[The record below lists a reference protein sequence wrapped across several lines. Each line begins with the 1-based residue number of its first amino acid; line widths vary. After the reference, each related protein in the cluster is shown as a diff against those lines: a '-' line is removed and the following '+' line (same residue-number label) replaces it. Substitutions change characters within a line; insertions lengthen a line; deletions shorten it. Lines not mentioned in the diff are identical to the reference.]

1 LRVGFL
7 THAPGEQ
14 GRSMDGGRDSRF
26 HGPADSR
33 TGRWRE
39 SLCSSRSGNRRGFV
53 RRHAIRRHLLRH
65 HLQAEP
71 AHLHWLYGVTSGG
84 GYDAHGLSAGV
95 VFDITPPS
103 SGGGYWGETVT
114 HDFGAQPIDGD
125 SPYDGLVIAQSGVL
139 YGTTYY
145 GGNGTGCGNTSGCG
159 TVFEMTP
166 SSGGG
171 WTESVLYNFGITAT
185 DGAYPYFG
193 TLLLGNNGTL
203 YGTTSAGGLSGF
215 GEIFA
220 LAPPTPPASAWTKM
234 SLYSF
239 TGTAGDGASP
249 YNGLIAGPNGTFFGT
264 TFAGGSHTGTCPAGC
279 GTVFELTQ

>member
-1 LRVGFL
+1 MAFSKSLPSPSARAVNS
-7 THAPGEQ
+7 TASH
-14 GRSMDGGRDSRF
+14 
-26 HGPADSR
+26 PAAG
-33 TGRWRE
+33 TT
-39 SLCSSRSGNRRGFV
+39 
-53 RRHAIRRHLLRH
+53 
-65 HLQAEP
+65 P
-71 AHLHWLYGVTSGG
+71 
-84 GYDAHGLSAGV
+84 HGLSAGV

-220 LAPPTPPASAWTKM
+220 LAPPTPPANAWTKM